1 MKKRIIRVCSC
12 FLDIAVWYS
21 IGDKG
26 SWCFDLEFGTYYDKA
41 DLFVL
46 AETTC
51 SLEFVDG
58 QICYTTTIYCCC
70 KKCFNFLAFYKNS
83 TLEFL
88 NQINCLRVKKDMT
101 VFNVDYE
108 EQIYFPCFEVDEEE
122 NKSYEVDLPHILP
135 EQKSCY
141 TSSTVYTYMDFC
153 EKCRNAFTSFLTE
166 DLIELVAYG
175 E

>member
-21 IGDKG
+21 IGNKG

-70 KKCFNFLAFYKNS
+70 KKCVNFLAFYKNS

-141 TSSTVYTYMDFC
+141 TSSIVYTYMDFC
-153 EKCRNAFTSFLTE
+153 EKCRNAFISFLTE

>member
-1 MKKRIIRVCSC
+1 M
-12 FLDIAVWYS
+12 FLFSGHCIWYS

-70 KKCFNFLAFYKNS
+70 KKCVNFLAFYKNS